1 MNNIYLKL
9 RRCLKAIREKTDFI
23 PEAGLIL
30 GSGLGDYAKDKEV
43 IFELPYGEIDEF
55 PVSTVPGHDGKF
67 IFARIGG
74 KNVVIMKGRVHYYEG
89 YDMSD
94 VVLPVRLMCAMGA
107 KKIIL
112 TNAAGG
118 INEAFSPGDLMLITD
133 QISSLVPSPLRGRNC
148 DEMGLRFPD
157 MSEIYTKSLRD
168 AAFSAAEKCGIDLK
182 SGIYIQ
188 TTGPNYESPA
198 EIRMY
203 KLWGAD
209 AVGMSTACEAIAAR
223 HMGAEICGISCI
235 SNMAAGISKNPLTHE
250 EVSETGKKAA
260 LKFKALLDN
269 LIETAI

>member
-9 RRCLKAIREKTDFI
+9 KRCLKAIREKTDFI

-250 EVSETGKKAA
+250 EVSETGAKAA
-260 LKFKALLDN
+260 AKFKALLDN

>member
-9 RRCLKAIREKTDFI
+9 KRCLKAIREKTDFI

-30 GSGLGDYAKDKEV
+30 GSGLGDYASGKEV
-43 IFELPYGEIDEF
+43 IFELPYSEIEGF
-55 PVSTVPGHDGKF
+55 PVSTVAGHEGRF
-67 IFARIGG
+67 IFAEISG
-74 KNVVIMKGRVHYYEG
+74 KKVVMMQGRVHYYEG

-118 INEAFSPGDLMLITD
+118 MGEGFEPGDLMLITD
-133 QISSLVPSPLRGRNC
+133 QISSLVPSPLRGKNC

-157 MSEIYTKSLRD
+157 MSEIYTKALRE
-168 AAFSAAEKCGIDLK
+168 AAIKAADK
-182 SGIYIQ
+182 SGITLKQGVYIQ
-188 TTGPNYESPA
+188 TPGPNYESPA

-209 AVGMSTACEAIAAR
+209 AVGMSTACEAIAAK

-235 SNMAAGISKNPLTHE
+235 SNLAAGISKKPLTHE
-250 EVSETGKKAA
+250 EVKETGEKTAQ
-260 LKFKALLDN
+260 KFKALIDN
-269 LIETAI
+269 LLLFC

>member
-1 MNNIYLKL
+1 MNPVYEKL
-9 RRCLKAIREKTDFI
+9 IKCRDSVRTHTDFV
-23 PEAGLIL
+23 PEISLIL
-30 GSGLGDYAKDKEV
+30 GSGLGDFADNIEIVKIVDYKDIE
-43 IFELPYGEIDEF
+43 GF
-55 PVSTVPGHDGKF
+55 PVSTVAGHEGKF
-67 IFARIGG
+67 IFAEISG
-74 KNVVIMKGRVHYYEG
+74 KKVVMMQGRVHYYEG

-118 INEAFSPGDLMLITD
+118 MGEGFEPGDLMLITD
-133 QISSLVPSPLRGRNC
+133 QISSLVPSPLRGKNC

-157 MSEIYTKSLRD
+157 MSEIYTKSLRE
-168 AAFSAAEKCGIDLK
+168 AAIKAADK
-182 SGIYIQ
+182 SGITLKQGVYIQ
-188 TTGPNYESPA
+188 TPGPNYESPA

-235 SNMAAGISKNPLTHE
+235 SNLAAGISKKPLTHE
-250 EVSETGKKAA
+250 EVKETGEKTAQ
-260 LKFKALLDN
+260 KFKALIDN
-269 LIETAI
+269 LLLFC